1 METSLR
7 CGGDSRALRIHAKEK
22 IPLDSNIFLQVHGE
36 LDTRMGEPSLL
47 AASVRQFFPDLF
59 ASAGIGV
66 QYDKYRKLQHF
77 ARGKMSFPVTT
88 DGMLQFTIKGQ
99 SHHDKDFKQ
108 TNFKG
113 AAEFSLGV
121 YNVQGEQ
128 DVRVKVGF
136 EVFEKI
142 PYLQIREN
150 NWTLNADINGR
161 WSVRFIL

>member
-108 TNFKG
+108 FC
-113 AAEFSLGV
+113 FI
-121 YNVQGEQ
+121 
-128 DVRVKVGF
+128 
-136 EVFEKI
+136 VF
-142 PYLQIREN
+142 L
-150 NWTLNADINGR
+150 AD
-161 WSVRFIL
+161 